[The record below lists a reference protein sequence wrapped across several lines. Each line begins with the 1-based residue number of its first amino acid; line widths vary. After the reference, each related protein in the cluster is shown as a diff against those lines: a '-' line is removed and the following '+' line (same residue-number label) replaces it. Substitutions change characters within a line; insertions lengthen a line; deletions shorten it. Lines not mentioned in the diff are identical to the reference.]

1 MIAQRAAADA
11 AQHQPR
17 NAMRRRF
24 ALGLVATA
32 LFTIAALAPAPPAV
46 AADKAVKIR
55 MSIDEDPIVMRL
67 AESLGYFKREGIEIA
82 PVDLEKISGEDY
94 LMQEPLTKGQLDA
107 SYHWFNHA
115 IFGARHGF
123 PIQAVMLFN
132 DAPGMTVMVAN
143 RVKDQVRGA
152 ADFRGCNVAEG
163 ASYGTKSVI
172 TGYLA
177 QQAGLPRHSYTPVMT
192 ASEGRLEAVLA
203 GLKDGKV
210 DVMTFQEPVTSAL
223 LQSKLVT
230 TLYDLNS
237 RASTTKV
244 LGAPFPAQSLLM
256 SPMYIQTHPDT
267 VQHLVNALTRTMRWV
282 NSHSAD
288 EIVAKL
294 PPDYFKDETRRAQVK
309 YIRDTLS
316 TFARGDYS
324 FSPAAVKLVVDAVES
339 SDFDQ
344 SVEGKW
350 RASGDNSKVRPD
362 ELYNNRFVNKAMMEI
377 R

>member
-1 MIAQRAAADA
+1 
-11 AQHQPR
+11 
-17 NAMRRRF
+17 MRTRF
-24 ALGLVATA
+24 ALGLVAAA
-32 LFTIAALAPAPPAV
+32 LFTIAALAPALPAV

-67 AESLGYFKREGIEIA
+67 AESLGYFKREGIEIV

-107 SYHWFNHA
+107 SYHWFNHT

-123 PIQAVMLFN
+123 PIQAVMVFN

-152 ADFRGCNVAEG
+152 ADFRGRNVAEG

-203 GLKDGKV
+203 GVKDGKV

-237 RASTTKV
+237 RESTTKV

-256 SPMYIQTHPDT
+256 SPKYIQTHPDT
-267 VQHLVNALTRTMRWV
+267 VQHLVNGLTRTMRWL

-294 PPDYFKDETRRAQVK
+294 PPDYFKGKDRQAQVK
-309 YIRDTLS
+309 YIRDTLPTYS
-316 TFARGDYS
+316 RGDYS
-324 FSPAAVKLVVDAVES
+324 LSPAAVKLVVDAVQS

-362 ELYNNRFVNKAMMEI
+362 ELYNNRFVNEAMKDI